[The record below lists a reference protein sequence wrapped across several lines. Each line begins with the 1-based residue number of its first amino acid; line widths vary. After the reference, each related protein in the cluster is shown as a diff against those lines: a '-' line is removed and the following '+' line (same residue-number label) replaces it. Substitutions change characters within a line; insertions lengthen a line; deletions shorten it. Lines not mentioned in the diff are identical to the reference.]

1 MLKNNQ
7 KKDIIQT
14 PIRMCVVCKERNA
27 QKNLHRFQIKAS
39 QIIRFSGV
47 GRSYYVCAACLK
59 KDEKVLQKAYSK
71 LNKGIIELNL
81 KETFFNGES

>member
-14 PIRMCVVCKERNA
+14 PIRMCVVCREKSP
-27 QKNLHRFQIKAS
+27 QKDLHRFQIKAS

-47 GRSYYVCAACLK
+47 GRSSYVCEKCLK
-59 KDEKVLQKAYSK
+59 KDEKVLQKAFSK
-71 LNKGIIELNL
+71 LNKGIIQLNL